1 MGRGR
6 AKAKQTKVARKL
18 KYHTPNTDIRALERE
33 LGGGRQDEVDIE
45 PPEKEPDPYAAYAD
59 DRYDGDE
66 DELREDD
73 WLPPKKQ
80 LAGRFPAS
88 RPGGPSRPLP
98 QSPYPV
104 SAGVFGD
111 PCVRPE
117 GPLPHERVP
126 RRWSKGFGYRH
137 RAFGVHAFGLHSH

>member
-18 KYHTPNTDIRALERE
+18 KYHTPNTDMRALERE
-33 LGGGRQDEVDIE
+33 LGSGREDEVDIE

-66 DELREDD
+66 DDLREDD

-80 LAGRFPAS
+80 LAGR
-88 RPGGPSRPLP
+88 RR
-98 QSPYPV
+98 
-104 SAGVFGD
+104 GD
-111 PCVRPE
+111 PPRADLAGPHTDTRNLHIQRAQTSPADPAPFAKVRSPRAGPE
-117 GPLPHERVP
+117 ALEQ
-126 RRWSKGFGYRH
+126 
-137 RAFGVHAFGLHSH
+137 GLRIAARTPSP

>member
-45 PPEKEPDPYAAYAD
+45 PPEEEPDPYAAYAD
-59 DRYDGDE
+59 RYDGDD

-80 LAGRFPAS
+80 LAGRLLEADQA
-88 RPGGPSRPLP
+88 GPPDR
-98 QSPYPV
+98 
-104 SAGVFGD
+104 
-111 PCVRPE
+111 
-117 GPLPHERVP
+117 
-126 RRWSKGFGYRH
+126 YRN
-137 RAFGVHAFGLHSH
+137 LHIQ